1 VVEPSEGEVH
11 LWCAFPD
18 EWEDPGLVAQASRI
32 LDAEEI
38 DRMERIRFAEGRR
51 LFGVSHLL
59 VRVALSNYADRHPG
73 QWRFV
78 RNGHGKPRVD
88 PESGPASLS
97 FNLAHTE
104 GLAIMAVTSAGDVGV
119 DVERRDRPVGA
130 RRLVSRFFSPEEI
143 AALGK
148 LPAARLQE
156 RFFLHWTL
164 KEAAIKALGR
174 GLLVPLDSVGFHL
187 SGRRPYGIAISG
199 AGLPDAERWRF
210 ALLEPRPPYVAA
222 LAVRADPARA
232 LILRSHRL
240 SPSGEVTPLTVRLIG
255 NRKAPLFF

>member
-1 VVEPSEGEVH
+1 MFVLSEDEVH
-11 LWCAFPD
+11 LWYTFPD
-18 EWEDPGLVAQASRI
+18 EWDDLGLAAQARRF
-32 LDAEEI
+32 LDAEELA
-38 DRMERIRFAEGRR
+38 RMERIRFAEGRR

-59 VRVALSNYADRHPG
+59 VRMALSHHANRRPG

-78 RNGHGKPRVD
+78 RNGQGKPRVD
-88 PESGPASLS
+88 PESGPASLR
-97 FNLAHTE
+97 FNLAHTG
-104 GLAIMAVTSAGDVGV
+104 GLAIVAVTSAGDVGV

-130 RRLVSRFFSPEEI
+130 RRLVSRFFSPGEI

-148 LPAARLQE
+148 LPSARLQE

-174 GLLVPLDSVGFHL
+174 GLLVPLDSVAFHL
-187 SGRRPYGIAISG
+187 SGRSPYGIAISG
-199 AGLPDAERWRF
+199 TGLPDAERWCL

-232 LILRSHRL
+232 LILRSRRL
-240 SPSGEVTPLTVRLIG
+240 GPSGEITPLTVRQVGLSPG
-255 NRKAPLFF
+255 VR